1 MELPVQDG
9 NWVQNLKA
17 LSDYRKEMYNG
28 DNKPCG
34 VWQWF
39 YDEKRTKLKAELV
52 FDEEENPV
60 YMICWYENGL
70 VRSESYYEDGFPKV
84 EAWYDP
90 LVSGYIAFA
99 ITYIATT
106 LFNWLQ

>member
-1 MELPVQDG
+1 MELPVKND

-17 LSDYRKEMYNG
+17 LSDYRKEMYNA

-34 VWQWF
+34 LWQWF

-52 FDEEENPV
+52 FDDEENPL

-70 VRSESYYEDGFPKV
+70 VKSESYYGLRE
-84 EAWYDP
+84 EMWYDP